1 MSYRIYKPKLTIYSL
16 LFTPHFNMV
25 GANFFFNFFFMEVVG
40 ASLHEQYFEYCSC
53 IGAKPFVVS
62 FKVTCFLENSDQ
74 RKG

>member
-1 MSYRIYKPKLTIYSL
+1 
-16 LFTPHFNMV
+16 
-25 GANFFFNFFFMEVVG
+25 MEVVG